1 MDDASPLGNDGP
13 ILTPHGLL
21 RMLLVK
27 TLSGGSGG
35 GGGGGGSGSGN
46 GRMGNWDV
54 GRRWMVLEHISDA
67 DSAAA
72 VVRGGVR
79 RESLSSVALLRPCMM
94 FVRRS
99 LSCGYGTA
107 VLVQR

>member
-21 RMLLVK
+21 RLLSVK
-27 TLSGGSGG
+27 ALSGGSGG

-46 GRMGNWDV
+46 GGMGNWDV
-54 GRRWMVLEHISDA
+54 GRRCMVPEHISDA
-67 DSAAA
+67 VSAAA
-72 VVRGGVR
+72 VVRGGAR
-79 RESLSSVALLRPCMM
+79 RESPSSVVLLRPCMM